1 MPVSL
6 SVLLSLPNIICCF
19 CLAVIDILRM
29 IVLHPDGASL
39 LHKHMESG
47 NGTCSTCVLVTDI
60 LMEILVKATTA
71 PPQTANLLTIVRA
84 ITNLFKHSC
93 FSNWLQ
99 SHYSEVLPSCFTIL
113 VLNCLFFGA

>member
-6 SVLLSLPNIICCF
+6 SVLLSLPYIICCF

-47 NGTCSTCVLVTDI
+47 NGTVLCY
-60 LMEILVKATTA
+60 
-71 PPQTANLLTIVRA
+71 
-84 ITNLFKHSC
+84 C
-93 FSNWLQ
+93 FSAFFFIKDQ
-99 SHYSEVLPSCFTIL
+99 VYRCSELYAP
-113 VLNCLFFGA
+113 